1 MPGKEETK
9 LCFVIGPIGDEHTP
23 VRTNADW
30 LLKGIVKPTL
40 AAPPFDYSVKRADE
54 FTEPGLITDQVVSAT
69 MDAALVV
76 ADLTG
81 WNANAFY
88 ELAIRHMVG
97 KPVIHMIRAG
107 ERLPFD
113 VKDYRAIIYSID
125 HPNDVEQAR
134 RALAA
139 QAKAIE
145 AAGYEPRNSITRL
158 RGLPKPPD
166 SADPEEKLIAQL
178 SARIERLDSRL
189 SLMDWTVIQIVAEIS
204 RAGRVCQ

>member
-1 MPGKEETK
+1 MPGKEEAK

-40 AAPPFDYSVKRADE
+40 AAPPFDYSVRRADE
-54 FTEPGLITDQVVSAT
+54 FTEPGLITDQVIAAT
-69 MDAALVV
+69 LDAALVV

-81 WNANAFY
+81 WNPNAFY

-97 KPVIHMIRAG
+97 KPVIHMIRTG
-107 ERLPFD
+107 EKPPFD
-113 VKDYRAIIYSID
+113 VKDYRAITYSID

-139 QAKAIE
+139 QARTIE
-145 AAGYEPRNSITRL
+145 TADYQPLNAITRL
-158 RGLPKPPD
+158 RRLPKPPD
-166 SADPEEKLIAQL
+166 SADPAEKLIASL

-189 SLMDWTVIQIVAEIS
+189 SLMDWTINQIVAEIS
-204 RAGRVCQ
+204 RAGRACQ

>member
-1 MPGKEETK
+1 MPGKEEAK

-54 FTEPGLITDQVVSAT
+54 FTEPGLITDQVIAAT
-69 MDAALVV
+69 LDATLVV

-81 WNANAFY
+81 WNPNAFY

-107 ERLPFD
+107 EKPPFD

-139 QAKAIE
+139 QARTFE
-145 AAGYEPRNSITRL
+145 TAGYQPLNAITRL
-158 RGLPKPPD
+158 RGLPKPPA
-166 SADPEEKLIAQL
+166 SADPEEQLIARL
-178 SARIERLDSRL
+178 SAKIERLDSRL
-189 SLMDWTVIQIVAEIS
+189 SLMDWTISQIVAEIS
-204 RAGRVCQ
+204 RAGRACQ

>member
-1 MPGKEETK
+1 MPGKEAK
-9 LCFVIGPIGDEHTP
+9 LCFVIGPIGDDHTP

-40 AAPPFDYSVKRADE
+40 ATPPFGYSVRRADE
-54 FTEPGLITDQVVSAT
+54 FTEPGLITDQVIAAT
-69 MDAALVV
+69 LDAALVV

-81 WNANAFY
+81 WNPNAFY

-107 ERLPFD
+107 EKPPFD

-125 HPNDVEQAR
+125 HPNDIEQAR

-139 QAKAIE
+139 QARAVA
-145 AAGYEPRNSITRL
+145 AAGYEPHNSITRL
-158 RGLPKPPD
+158 RRLPKPPE
-166 SADPEEKLIAQL
+166 SADPEEKLIARL

-189 SLMDWTVIQIVAEIS
+189 SLMDWTINQIVAEIS
-204 RAGRVCQ
+204 RSGRACR